1 MKVADISN
9 YDYDQDIYNPDG
21 WVQALIE
28 AGVEG
33 FIIGSQNMMK
43 ARWQLEHIRTA
54 GSPVVATYAEPNVTT
69 AIQLAEE
76 SGAKRVCIVIEP
88 GGIRTL
94 SELRAG
100 IANVR
105 AHLLK
110 PTIYGNRSDILA
122 LIGDSLEFE
131 DVPLWFASYGL
142 NDGTKAPVT
151 EVDFGG
157 FTVWAHQYTST
168 AYIAGKNRDLNYV
181 FEEDDMGMTPEEKAR
196 MDRLENL
203 VGAWGYRDKAGTVL
217 TGQKALQAMADDGVS
232 LVLTAQNQNKAI
244 LDLASAATQAAITGD
259 SDELEEVVNNLLE
272 ALNKSKEELS

>member
-196 MDRLENL
+196 FDRLL
-203 VGAWGYRDKAGTVL
+203 KWTVGSDARMDEMEK
-217 TGQKALQAMADDGVS
+217 
-232 LVLTAQNQNKAI
+232 
-244 LDLASAATQAAITGD
+244 LDLLGIEARLTR
-259 SDELEEVVNNLLE
+259 DESNDGPIGKRLAVLEEQRAAETQFTGNELADGDLVRLSRV
-272 ALNKSKEELS
+272 KEGQS